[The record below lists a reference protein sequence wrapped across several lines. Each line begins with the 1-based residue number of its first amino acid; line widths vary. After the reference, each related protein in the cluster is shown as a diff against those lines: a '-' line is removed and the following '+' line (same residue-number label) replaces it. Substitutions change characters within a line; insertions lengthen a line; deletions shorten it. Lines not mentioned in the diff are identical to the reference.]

1 MTLGIV
7 GGMGP
12 AAGVDLLQRI
22 YRNTRANRDQDH
34 LSVVL
39 ISRSC
44 GIQDRTEYL
53 LQGGSNPAYPIFGV
67 VSELAAAGAQVIGI
81 PCNTAHA
88 PPIFS
93 VLRQLI
99 SGDALDLVLIDMI
112 SSVRD
117 FVVGLGGGQR
127 RVGVLATT
135 GTIRSAVYQS
145 YFDGTGI
152 DVLLP
157 DEELQQRLHDAIVNR
172 SYGVKAASY
181 PVTETARQVIFDAAR
196 YLADRGKADQVI
208 LGCTEIPL
216 AFAGSEERF
225 GTLLVNPTE
234 ILARAMVAA
243 AAPDKLLPGPVQ

>member
-12 AAGVDLLQRI
+12 AAGVDLLQCI

-39 ISRSC
+39 VSRSSE
-44 GIQDRTEYL
+44 IQDRTEYL
-53 LQGGSNPAYPIFGV
+53 LHGGMNPAFPIFQV
-67 VSELAAAGAQVIGI
+67 VRELAAAGARVIGI

-93 VLRQLI
+93 VLRKLI
-99 SGDALDLVLIDMI
+99 SDDGLDLVLVDMI
-112 SSVRD
+112 ASVRD
-117 FVVGLGGGQR
+117 FVVGIRGGQN
-127 RVGVLATT
+127 RVGVMATT
-135 GTIRSAVYQS
+135 GTIKSAVYQS

-152 DVLLP
+152 DIVLP
-157 DEELQQRLHDAIVNR
+157 DEDQQQLLHEAIVNL

-181 PVTETARQVIFDAAR
+181 PVTDTAKQVMFDTAR
-196 YLADRGKADQVI
+196 YLADSGKVDRVI

-216 AFAGSEERF
+216 AFAGSEGHF
-225 GTLLVNPTE
+225 GTLLVNPTD
-234 ILARAMVAA
+234 ILARAMVST
-243 AAPDKLLPGPVQ
+243 AAPDRLLPIAVP